1 MSQHHPNDP
10 SKSSGALSK
19 IGSGP
24 LVVVGIL
31 VVAIAAASISVWH
44 QWSQG
49 RETIAYFGSQ
59 SAYDIRHASQVEW
72 KVIERREVEASNSTD
87 ISKVAGLVHF
97 RQALIED
104 TSYEG
109 QVPLEQAKPVWQ
121 YMVFFRDS
129 PSATPTRLLFDLENA
144 WVGLPDKDTVLAAK
158 PIAAGLRRFFADIK
172 PVASP

>member
-1 MSQHHPNDP
+1 MSQPPPNNT
-10 SKSSGALSK
+10 SKSSGVLFK
-19 IGSGP
+19 VHSGQ
-24 LVVVGIL
+24 L
-31 VVAIAAASISVWH
+31 VVAGILFAAIAAGSVSVWY

-49 RETIAYFGSQ
+49 REAIAYFGSQ
-59 SAYDIRHASQVEW
+59 PAYDIRHASHVEW
-72 KVIERREVEASNSTD
+72 KQIEQQEVKASNSTD

-121 YMVFFRDS
+121 YAVFFRDS
-129 PSATPTRLLFDLENA
+129 QSDAPTRLLFDLENA
-144 WVGLPDKDTVLAAK
+144 WIGLPDKDTVLAAK
-158 PIAAGLRRFFADIK
+158 PIAAGLRRFFEDIK